1 MKARTTYV
9 ILFVILVAAFSGIVP
24 RAWAQS
30 KSDLVMGLI
39 PAENNEEI
47 RKTFEPMR
55 AYLEK
60 KLNRHVKM
68 YTATDYSSIIEA
80 MKKKRV
86 DIAFFGPLSYVLAEQ
101 EAGAEAFAVG
111 VEGNRKTYKSLFVVP
126 GNSPIKSIQDL
137 QGKSVAFVD
146 PASTS
151 GSLVP
156 SYLVKKATGKMPQE
170 YFGKLTYAGSHD
182 ASELAVKNRSV
193 DAAADN
199 DITYASMIQKGLITP
214 QTNRVL
220 IESDPIPGSPL
231 VYRKDLDPATK
242 AAIRNAILT
251 AHNEIKVTGYGKI
264 TRYDATSSADY
275 QVVRDMVKELGLR
288 KEQMLQ

>member
-1 MKARTTYV
+1 M
-9 ILFVILVAAFSGIVP
+9 P
-24 RAWAQS
+24 RVWAQS
-30 KSDLVMGLI
+30 KAPDLVMGLI

-47 RKTFEPMR
+47 KKTFEPMR

-60 KLNRHVKM
+60 KLNRKVKM

-111 VEGNRKTYKSLFVVP
+111 VEGNRKTYKSAFVVP

-156 SYLVKKATGKMPQE
+156 SYLIKKATGKMPQE
-170 YFGKLTYAGSHD
+170 FFGKLTYAGSHD
-182 ASELAVKNRSV
+182 AVELAVKNRSV
-193 DAAADN
+193 DAGADN

-214 QTNRVL
+214 ESNRFPARHSYIARISIRRPKPL
-220 IESDPIPGSPL
+220 FATPFSP
-231 VYRKDLDPATK
+231 RTMKS
-242 AAIRNAILT
+242 R
-251 AHNEIKVTGYGKI
+251 
-264 TRYDATSSADY
+264 
-275 QVVRDMVKELGLR
+275 
-288 KEQMLQ
+288 